1 MKNLSTLL
9 IITYQ
14 IIVDISGVHQFRGG
28 QGYPALFRAFVYVL
42 QVLTGLD
49 IFEMLHLDCIIRDS
63 DYTFKLFTTTLAPLA
78 VLVLALLWELA
89 YKAWKGDRQL
99 INGPSLTYTMIA
111 LYFVLPATS
120 QIITKSFF
128 CQAFDDGTGNLQ
140 SFMKTDMVLSCDDKR
155 YEFISMFCM
164 IMVVVCKLFRATFRT
179 LLRPPPPCL

>member
-1 MKNLSTLL
+1 MKFESSSPHSIPNPDLPVNRYKDLIWSLKNLSTLL

-89 YKAWKGDRQL
+89 YKAW
-99 INGPSLTYTMIA
+99 NSL
-111 LYFVLPATS
+111 
-120 QIITKSFF
+120 
-128 CQAFDDGTGNLQ
+128 
-140 SFMKTDMVLSCDDKR
+140 
-155 YEFISMFCM
+155 
-164 IMVVVCKLFRATFRT
+164 
-179 LLRPPPPCL
+179 